1 MRPTLLRPA
10 AILFV
15 FAVACGT
22 NGSGSGS
29 TGPSSDGGTPP
40 AIDAGTNPDGGG
52 TTGTPDAGGGSPG
65 DAGTGGAGG
74 GTGGGVDGGT
84 AGGGATDGG
93 TASACDGLAPAAVG
107 APVQIQTVDNDLV
120 NGICEAA
127 EVDGTGHI
135 ATTYELNNQPHTT
148 NFTFFDPAGTRT
160 GSYRAT
166 RAHLIGQASGFM
178 GAECAGAQC
187 QSDVFVLDPNGGQLF
202 KSTPGVTEFSNGL
215 TANDPIGGMI
225 HARAQ
230 NTSAGTIIVLDNL
243 DATGAVRWS
252 RTLPDP
258 FAAGAQGFVQA
269 GVDRMGNTLAL
280 WASTARFGAN
290 TWAGEWFDA
299 AGNAGPVFEAL
310 TGVVPTQTLK
320 LFDRVGSGLFLSDG
334 FHWIGQ
340 IDAMATGFTAAP
352 SWLVARI
359 NTTLHMA
366 RGGTAYAVVPL
377 QGASGNCEQ
386 TIEVVAADGTSCG
399 SATFTVGGGACDTTG
414 PIIVGYDGTV
424 VQELPTARETCT
436 AAGHQ
441 CTCTYHAW
449 PAFLR

>member
-1 MRPTLLRPA
+1 MRAALLRPA
-10 AILFV
+10 ALLFM

-22 NGSGSGS
+22 NNAGSGS
-29 TGPSSDGGTPP
+29 TGPTS
-40 AIDAGTNPDGGG
+40 DAGTTPPVLDAG
-52 TTGTPDAGGGSPG
+52 TPGDDAGTPGTPDAGGGTVA
-65 DAGTGGAGG
+65 DAGTGGTGG
-74 GTGGGVDGGT
+74 GGVDGGTGAGGGGVDGGT
-84 AGGGATDGG
+84 A
-93 TASACDGLAPAAVG
+93 SACAGLAPGAVG

-120 NGICEAA
+120 NGVCEAA
-127 EVDGTGHI
+127 VVDGTGHI
-135 ATTYELNNQPHTT
+135 ATTFELNNQPHISD
-148 NFTFFDPAGTRT
+148 FTFFDPAGTRT
-160 GSYRAT
+160 GAYGAV

-178 GAECAGAQC
+178 GAECIGAQC

-202 KSTPGVTEFSNGL
+202 KSTPGVNQFSNGL
-215 TANDPIGGMI
+215 QADNPLGGMI
-225 HARAQ
+225 HARTQ
-230 NTSAGTIIVLDNL
+230 NTSAGIIIVLDNL

-258 FAAGAQGFVQA
+258 FAAGAQGFVQVV
-269 GVDRMGNTLAL
+269 VDRRGNTLAI
-280 WASTARFGAN
+280 WASAARFGAN
-290 TWAGEWFDA
+290 TWAGEWFDP

-310 TGVVPTQTLK
+310 TGVLPTQTLA

-352 SWLVARI
+352 AWLVSRL

-366 RGGTAYAVVPL
+366 RGGTAYAVLPL

-436 AAGHQ
+436 AANHQ
-441 CTCTYHAW
+441 CTCTYRAW

>member
-1 MRPTLLRPA
+1 MRATLLRPA
-10 AILFV
+10 ALV
-15 FAVACGT
+15 FTFAIACGT
-22 NGSGSGS
+22 TGSGSGS
-29 TGPSSDGGTPP
+29 TAPGSDGGTTPVL
-40 AIDAGTNPDGGG
+40 DAGPSADGG
-52 TTGTPDAGGGSPG
+52 TAGTPDAGGGTG
-65 DAGTGGAGG
+65 GGGGVDAGTGAGG
-74 GTGGGVDGGT
+74 GG
-84 AGGGATDGG
+84 TDGG

-107 APVQIQTVDNDLV
+107 APVQIQTLNNDLV
-120 NGICEAA
+120 NGVCEAA

-135 ATTYELNNQPHTT
+135 ATTYELNNQPHSTS
-148 NFTFFDPAGTRT
+148 FTFFDPAGTRT
-160 GSYRAT
+160 GSYGAI

-178 GAECAGAQC
+178 GAECIGARC

-202 KSTPGVTEFSNGL
+202 KSNPGVNEFSNGL
-215 TANDPIGGMI
+215 QANNPLGGMI
-225 HARAQ
+225 HARLQ
-230 NTSAGTIIVLDNL
+230 NTSAGSIVVLDNL

-258 FAAGAQGFVQA
+258 FAAGAEGFVQVA
-269 GVDRMGNTLAL
+269 VDRMGNTLAL

-290 TWAGEWFDA
+290 TWAGEWFDP

-310 TGVVPTQTLK
+310 TGVVPTQTLA

-340 IDAMATGFTAAP
+340 IDALATGFTAAP
-352 SWLVARI
+352 PWLVTRI

-377 QGASGNCEQ
+377 QSASANCEQ
-386 TIEVVAADGTSCG
+386 TIELVAADGTSCG

-414 PIIVGYDGTV
+414 PIVVGYDGTV
-424 VQELPTARETCT
+424 VQELPSTRETCT
-436 AAGHQ
+436 AANHQ

-449 PAFLR
+449 PAFFR

>member
-1 MRPTLLRPA
+1 M
-10 AILFV
+10 
-15 FAVACGT
+15 FAFACGT
-22 NGSGSGS
+22 TGSGFGS
-29 TGPSSDGGTPP
+29 TGPTSDAGATPV
-40 AIDAGTNPDGGG
+40 ADAGTPGAA
-52 TTGTPDAGGGSPG
+52 DAGGVADAGTG
-65 DAGTGGAGG
+65 TGGGGIDAGTGGGG
-74 GTGGGVDGGT
+74 I
-84 AGGGATDGG
+84 DGG
-93 TASACDGLAPAAVG
+93 TASSCDGLAPAAVG
-107 APVQIQTVDNDLV
+107 AAVPIQTVDNDLV
-120 NGICEAA
+120 NGVCEAA

-135 ATTYELNNQPHTT
+135 ATTYELNNQPHTSL
-148 NFTFFDPAGTRT
+148 FTFFDPAGTRT
-160 GSYRAT
+160 GAYGAV

-178 GAECAGAQC
+178 GAECIGAQC

-215 TANDPIGGMI
+215 QANNPLGGMI
-225 HARAQ
+225 HARVQ
-230 NTSAGTIIVLDNL
+230 NTSAGFIVVLDNL

-258 FAAGAQGFVQA
+258 FAAGAQGFVQVA
-269 GVDRMGNTLAL
+269 VDRMGNTLAL

-290 TWAGEWFDA
+290 TWAGEWFDP
-299 AGNAGPVFEAL
+299 AGNAGPVLEAL
-310 TGVVPTQTLK
+310 TGVVPTQTLA

-340 IDAMATGFTAAP
+340 IDALATGFTAAP
-352 SWLVARI
+352 SWLVTRI

-377 QGASGNCEQ
+377 QSASANCEQ

-424 VQELPTARETCT
+424 VQQLPATRETCT
-436 AAGHQ
+436 AANHQ
-441 CTCTYHAW
+441 CTCTYRAW